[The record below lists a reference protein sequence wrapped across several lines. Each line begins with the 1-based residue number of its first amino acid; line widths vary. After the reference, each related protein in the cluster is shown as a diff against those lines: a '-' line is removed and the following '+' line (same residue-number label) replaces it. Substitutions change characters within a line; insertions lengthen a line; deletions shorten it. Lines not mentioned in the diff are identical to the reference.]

1 MSRRCVKFMKR
12 LPLPAAIVQKVEKII
27 EACPEC
33 GYKDVEAFVEDSVR
47 RRVEQVKERI
57 EERRSP

>member
-1 MSRRCVKFMKR
+1 MKHIL
-12 LPLPAAIVQKVEKII
+12 LPEAFVQEVEKII

-33 GYKDVEAFVEDSVR
+33 GYMDVKAFVEDSVR
-47 RRVEQVKERI
+47 RRVEQVKKRI